1 MKIILYS
8 TGCPRCD
15 ILEKKLAA
23 AGIDCDIVNDTA
35 IMAAKGYFYLPIL
48 EINDIAYE
56 FGDAVKWIKEYSN
69 GN

>member
-8 TGCPRCD
+8 TDCPRCR
-15 ILEKKLAA
+15 ILEQKLEA
-23 AGIDCDIVNDTA
+23 AGIWYNIVNDTE

-48 EINDIAYE
+48 EVNDIAYE